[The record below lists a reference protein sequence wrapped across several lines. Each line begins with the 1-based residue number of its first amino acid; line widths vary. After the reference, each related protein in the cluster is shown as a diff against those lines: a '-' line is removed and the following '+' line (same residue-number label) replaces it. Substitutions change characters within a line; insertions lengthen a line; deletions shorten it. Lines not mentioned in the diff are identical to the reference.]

1 MRNLVYCAGGSLDI
15 FDKCYNFTRAKETI
29 EAGIYPYFIP
39 LSGND
44 GPRVSMNGHKV
55 IMIGSNNYLGLT
67 HDPRVVEA
75 AVAATKKYGT
85 SCSGSRFLNG
95 TLDLHNQLE
104 ERLAKFM
111 KREAALAFSAGYL
124 TNLGAIST
132 LVNQGEYIIIDKS
145 DHASIYAGVRFASD
159 AIVKRYNHNDMGSL
173 ERVLSQIEPEKGI
186 LIVSDGVFSMEG
198 DIINLPELVPIAK
211 KYNARI
217 YIDEAHGLGIL
228 GENGRGSCEY
238 FGLEE
243 SVDIIMSTFSK
254 SLASL
259 GGFIAGP
266 REVIDYVKH
275 YASSLIFTASPT
287 PAATAAVLKSI
298 DIIESEPEHM
308 RRLLNTSERMRREFK
323 RLGFNIGA
331 SKDTPIIPIYIGND
345 DKTFYFWR
353 RLFDEG
359 VYCNAVISPAVP
371 PDKSLLRT
379 SYMSTHT
386 DADLDRVLEIM
397 DKVGKELGVI

>member
-1 MRNLVYCAGGSLDI
+1 LDI
-15 FDKCYNFTRAKETI
+15 FEKCYKFTRAKEAI
-29 EAGIYPYFIP
+29 DAGIYPYFVP

-44 GPRVSMNGHKV
+44 GPRVKMNGRSV

-75 AVAATKKYGT
+75 AVEATHQYGT

-95 TLDLHNQLE
+95 TLDLHNKLE
-104 ERLAKFM
+104 ERIARFM
-111 KREAALAFSAGYL
+111 KREAALAFSTGYM

-132 LVNQGEYIIIDKS
+132 LVNHNEYIVMDKS
-145 DHASIYAGVRFASD
+145 DHASIYAGVRFASE
-159 AIVKRYNHNDMGSL
+159 AIVKRYNHNDISGL
-173 ERVLSQIEPEKGI
+173 ERVLSQLDTDKGI

-198 DIINLPELVPIAK
+198 DIINLPELIPIAK

-217 YIDEAHGLGIL
+217 YIDEAHGLGVL
-228 GENGRGSCEY
+228 GKNGRGSCEFY
-238 FGLEE
+238 GLEND
-243 SVDIIMSTFSK
+243 VDIIMSTFSK

-275 YASSLIFTASPT
+275 YASSLIFTAAPT
-287 PAATAAVLKSI
+287 PAATATVLKTL

-308 RRLLNTSERMRREFK
+308 QRLMDTSERMRREFK
-323 RLGFNIGA
+323 RLGFNIGT
-331 SKDTPIIPIYIGND
+331 SQHTPIIPIYIGND
-345 DKTFYFWR
+345 EKTFYFWR

-359 VYCNAVISPAVP
+359 VYSNAVISPAVP

-386 DADLDRVLEIM
+386 DEDLNKVLEITE
-397 DKVGKELGVI
+397 KVGKELGII